1 MTEKEELEIIEE
13 EEEEVEEMGVWSMD
27 DLVELTEKVQSD
39 YIVYRGKKVTFQ
51 FCELTEVEEPKFKQ
65 LPESA
70 SESKKMEM
78 YQELGAKRCLK
89 MILKANEKNPE
100 GITLQ
105 AQHWKSLPTT
115 LRYGIATKMM
125 NIESEV
131 KANFQN

>member
-13 EEEEVEEMGVWSMD
+13 EEEEEMGVWSMD

-39 YIVYRGKKVTFQ
+39 YIVYRGKKVAFQ

-65 LPESA
+65 LPENA

-131 KANFQN
+131 KANFPN

>member
-1 MTEKEELEIIEE
+1 
-13 EEEEVEEMGVWSMD
+13 
-27 DLVELTEKVQSD
+27 
-39 YIVYRGKKVTFQ
+39 
-51 FCELTEVEEPKFKQ
+51 
-65 LPESA
+65 
-70 SESKKMEM
+70 M

-131 KANFQN
+131 KANFPN